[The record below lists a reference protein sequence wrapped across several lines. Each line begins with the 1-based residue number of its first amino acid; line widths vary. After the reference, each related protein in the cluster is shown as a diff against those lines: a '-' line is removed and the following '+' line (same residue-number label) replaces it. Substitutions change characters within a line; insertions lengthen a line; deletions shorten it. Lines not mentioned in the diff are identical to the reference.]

1 MNFWSLSRCFQEHGQ
16 YVWIEIHP
24 NHSTS
29 VKQTLTNG
37 PPKLDTRE
45 STACLIYCTWKT
57 IAISVHR
64 SRSSRGRPAFF
75 RTRHISLI
83 TTASPICAFSSTTH
97 TPARPTTQNHSCNP
111 VTSSILHVRHIPLY
125 DPLRVTPTA
134 FALVQATTR
143 SCELALDCG
152 RRGFVQ
158 MCVWGV
164 RWLVGPVGAAWM
176 TEKS

>member
-75 RTRHISLI
+75 GPAISPSSQLPLRYVPSPPLHIHLL
-83 TTASPICAFSSTTH
+83 
-97 TPARPTTQNHSCNP
+97 ARPRRITHATLSPLPYSTFDIYPSTIRSALLLPHSPWFKQQP
-111 VTSSILHVRHIPLY
+111 V
-125 DPLRVTPTA
+125 
-134 FALVQATTR
+134 
-143 SCELALDCG
+143 LASLPSTVGEEDLSRCVCG
-152 RRGFVQ
+152 VCDG
-158 MCVWGV
+158 W
-164 RWLVGPVGAAWM
+164 
-176 TEKS
+176 